1 MKTLPLIAGAL
12 LSLISTPFA
21 ANLLVNPG
29 FESPITTDGP
39 PFVGSWEGFAGDGAS
54 AINGTTQ
61 PRTGTQHLTLNITTT
76 PNSFT
81 GAFQDVAVL
90 TGTQYTFS
98 GWQATPSSPLNA
110 GVELRIEWRNATSEV
125 SRTPNSTPVPS
136 AAYSAFSLT
145 ATAPA
150 GADTARV
157 VFAIQ
162 SFSTAPLGNG
172 SVFVDDLSFEAVPE
186 PSGAALLGLSGLLLA
201 NRRRQRAR

>member
-1 MKTLPLIAGAL
+1 MKLILLITGTL
-12 LSLISTPFA
+12 LSLITTPFA

-54 AINGTTQ
+54 AANGTAQ
-61 PRTGTQHLTLNITTT
+61 PRTGAQHLTLTITTT

-90 TGTQYTFS
+90 TGTEYTFS
-98 GWQATPSSPLNA
+98 GWHASASNPLNV
-110 GVELRIEWRNATSEV
+110 GVELRIEWRNSTTEV

-157 VFAIQ
+157 VYAIQ

-172 SVFVDDLSFEAVPE
+172 VVMVDDLSFDAVPE
-186 PSGAALLGLSGLLLA
+186 PSAALFLGLGAMVLA
-201 NRRRQRAR
+201 NRRRQRA